1 MAGKDKKGK
10 KGKDKGDSS
19 SWSDTVAVIL
29 KRDCAEA
36 LYAALVIALGTL
48 PTPKKKK
55 KSREEAAPHDSI
67 RVPYPVEARRPR
79 RMTPAEWEA
88 VEVNRTGLSCLS
100 RQEARRSAAGK
111 TPMAATGI
119 AHRCARNRNRSR
131 LGPGPTDKA
140 G

>member
-55 KSREEAAPHDSI
+55 KKDKKDKCKKDKGKKDKGKKDKGKDS
-67 RVPYPVEARRPR
+67 
-79 RMTPAEWEA
+79 
-88 VEVNRTGLSCLS
+88 
-100 RQEARRSAAGK
+100 GK
-111 TPMAATGI
+111 GKD
-119 AHRCARNRNRSR
+119 
-131 LGPGPTDKA
+131 GGK
-140 G
+140 GKGGKK

>member
-1 MAGKDKKGK
+1 MAGKGGKDKKG

-55 KSREEAAPHDSI
+55 KNKKKDK
-67 RVPYPVEARRPR
+67 
-79 RMTPAEWEA
+79 
-88 VEVNRTGLSCLS
+88 
-100 RQEARRSAAGK
+100 GK
-111 TPMAATGI
+111 K
-119 AHRCARNRNRSR
+119 
-131 LGPGPTDKA
+131 DK
-140 G
+140 GKKGKDGGGKGKGGKK

>member
-55 KSREEAAPHDSI
+55 KDKKDK
-67 RVPYPVEARRPR
+67 
-79 RMTPAEWEA
+79 
-88 VEVNRTGLSCLS
+88 
-100 RQEARRSAAGK
+100 GK
-111 TPMAATGI
+111 K
-119 AHRCARNRNRSR
+119 
-131 LGPGPTDKA
+131 DK
-140 G
+140 GKKDKGKDGGKGKDDGKGKDGGKGKGGRK

>member
-36 LYAALVIALGTL
+36 LYASLVIALGTL

-55 KSREEAAPHDSI
+55 KKDKKDK
-67 RVPYPVEARRPR
+67 
-79 RMTPAEWEA
+79 
-88 VEVNRTGLSCLS
+88 
-100 RQEARRSAAGK
+100 GK
-111 TPMAATGI
+111 K
-119 AHRCARNRNRSR
+119 
-131 LGPGPTDKA
+131 DK
-140 G
+140 GKKGKDGKGEDGKGDGGKGKGGKK

>member
-1 MAGKDKKGK
+1 MAGKDKNG

-55 KSREEAAPHDSI
+55 KKDKKKDK
-67 RVPYPVEARRPR
+67 
-79 RMTPAEWEA
+79 
-88 VEVNRTGLSCLS
+88 
-100 RQEARRSAAGK
+100 GK
-111 TPMAATGI
+111 KGK
-119 AHRCARNRNRSR
+119 
-131 LGPGPTDKA
+131 DK
-140 G
+140 GKDGGGKGKGGKK

>member
-1 MAGKDKKGK
+1 MAGKDKKG

-55 KSREEAAPHDSI
+55 KKKKDK
-67 RVPYPVEARRPR
+67 
-79 RMTPAEWEA
+79 
-88 VEVNRTGLSCLS
+88 
-100 RQEARRSAAGK
+100 GK
-111 TPMAATGI
+111 KGKD
-119 AHRCARNRNRSR
+119 NGKGN
-131 LGPGPTDKA
+131 GGGGKGKDGGK
-140 G
+140 GKGGKK